1 MIISRTPFRISF
13 FGGGTDYPEWYN
25 ENGGTVISTTI
36 NRYCYISLRNLPP
49 YFDYKY
55 SIRYSKREIVK
66 KIENIEHPSVKACF
80 KKFLNPN
87 QSVELV
93 HHADI
98 PDKSGIGSSSSFTV
112 GLINCLSYFDN
123 QILSKKELAF
133 KAIDIE
139 QNVIKE
145 VVGSQDQAIVSF
157 GGFNKITFSKDKV
170 FEVTPIPLNQK
181 NQDTI
186 NQSIV
191 LLFTGFTRYSSE
203 VSKEQ
208 KKRISDNS
216 EYLKQ
221 LTEITEEAYKMLSD
235 QKKFSIKEF
244 GKFLDQNWQV
254 KKKLSSN
261 ISNKHIDKL
270 YEKGMKLGAYGGK
283 LLGAGSGGFMCFI
296 VDKNKKNDFVKK
308 FKLLHIPIKLDITG
322 SQIVYYSQ

>member
-25 ENGGTVISTTI
+25 KNGGIVISTTI

-55 SIRYSKREIVK
+55 NIRYSKREIVNR
-66 KIENIEHPSVKACF
+66 IEDIDHPSVKACF
-80 KKFLNPN
+80 KKFLKSN

-112 GLINCLSYFDN
+112 GLINCLSYFN
-123 QILSKKELAF
+123 NKILSKKELAF

-145 VVGSQDQAIVSF
+145 TVGSQDQAIVSF
-157 GGFNKITFSKDKV
+157 GGFNKITFSKDKT
-170 FEVTPIPLNQK
+170 FEVTPIPLTQK
-181 NQDTI
+181 NQDML

-191 LLFTGFTRYSSE
+191 LLFTGFTRYSSK
-203 VSKEQ
+203 VSEEQ
-208 KKRISDNS
+208 KKKISENS
-216 EYLKQ
+216 EYLTK
-221 LTEITEEAYKMLSD
+221 LTLVAEEAYKMLSD

-244 GKFLDQNWQV
+244 GNFLDQNWQI

-261 ISNKHIDKL
+261 ITNKDIDKL

-296 VDKNKKNDFVKK
+296 VDKDKKADFVKK
-308 FKLLHIPIKLDITG
+308 FKQLYIPVKLDITG